1 MFYIIQLKDWRWN
14 KPESPI
20 NKVVFTCKPSEV
32 EVINEK
38 SSKFAL
44 IKTTEYIR
52 KTQQACYLEFRLF
65 S

>member
-1 MFYIIQLKDWRWN
+1 MFYIQLRERRWN
-14 KPESPI
+14 KPESLA
-20 NKVVFTCKPSEV
+20 NKAAFTCKPSVV
-32 EVINEK
+32 EATNEK

-52 KTQQACYLEFRLF
+52 NTQQACYLEFRLF

>member
-1 MFYIIQLKDWRWN
+1 MFYIQLKDRCWN
-14 KPESPI
+14 QPESLV
-20 NKVVFTCKPSEV
+20 NKAAPTCKSSAV
-32 EVINEK
+32 EARNEK

-52 KTQQACYLEFRLF
+52 NIQQACYLEFRLF

>member
-1 MFYIIQLKDWRWN
+1 MFYIQLKDRRWN
-14 KPESPI
+14 KPQSPA
-20 NKVVFTCKPSEV
+20 NKAVPTYKPSVV
-32 EVINEK
+32 EAKNEK

-52 KTQQACYLEFRLF
+52 NTQQVCYLEFWLF

>member
-1 MFYIIQLKDWRWN
+1 MFYIQLKDRRWN
-14 KPESPI
+14 KPESPA
-20 NKVVFTCKPSEV
+20 NKAAFTCKPSAV
-32 EVINEK
+32 EATNEK

-52 KTQQACYLEFRLF
+52 NTQQACYLELRLF

>member
-1 MFYIIQLKDWRWN
+1 MFYIQLKDRRWN
-14 KPESPI
+14 KPKSPV
-20 NKVVFTCKPSEV
+20 NKAVSSCTPSAV
-32 EVINEK
+32 EARNEK

-52 KTQQACYLEFRLF
+52 NTQQAYYLECWLF